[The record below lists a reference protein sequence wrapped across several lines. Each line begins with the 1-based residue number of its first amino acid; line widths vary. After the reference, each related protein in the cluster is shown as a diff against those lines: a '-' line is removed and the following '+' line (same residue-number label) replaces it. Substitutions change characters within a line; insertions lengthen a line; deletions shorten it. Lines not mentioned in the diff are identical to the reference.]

1 MPEMHLRWYGFT
13 DSACESLTKKKE
25 QIQKV
30 LEIGHIFKWCCYK
43 CRQTCYSPKP
53 ATSRRITQGNY

>member
-30 LEIGHIFKWCCYK
+30 LEIGHIFKCCCYK
-43 CRQTCYSPKP
+43 CR
-53 ATSRRITQGNY
+53 